1 MRSAKRLVTHGT
13 FGARPFVARNFV
25 SFWGMVSHLRVTAL
39 AVALLLGS
47 VGHPV
52 YPARTAG
59 PPLRILWIGN
69 SYTFVNDL
77 PKIIAQ
83 LADSSHVDRK
93 PEVTGIL
100 KGGELLKGHWANPAL
115 QEALTQRWDVV
126 VVQEQSTTP
135 ITAPDT
141 LLKYGTLIG
150 AAAHKSGA
158 KVVLYVTWPQK
169 KRPAAADTIVAAY
182 RALGNAIHAQ
192 LALVGPAWMN
202 VLAQDPSTEL
212 YMSDGSHPDAQ
223 GSYIAACVFYEVL
236 FGRSP
241 VGLPAIGVTHE
252 EARRAQ
258 SAAHKALAENR

>member
-1 MRSAKRLVTHGT
+1 MASAIAFLLAPSAPRAHTD
-13 FGARPFVARNFV
+13 GA
-25 SFWGMVSHLRVTAL
+25 
-39 AVALLLGS
+39 
-47 VGHPV
+47 
-52 YPARTAG
+52 
-59 PPLRILWIGN
+59 PLRILWIGN

-83 LADSSHVDRK
+83 LADSSRVDRK
-93 PEVTGIL
+93 PEITGIL

-115 QEALTQRWDVV
+115 QDAFRQKWDVV
-126 VVQEQSTTP
+126 VMQEQSTTP

-141 LLKYGTLIG
+141 LLKYGKLIG
-150 AAAHKSGA
+150 EAAKKSGA

-169 KRPAAADTIVAAY
+169 ARPAAADTIVAAY
-182 RALGNAIHAQ
+182 RALGKAVDAQ

-212 YMSDGSHPDAQ
+212 YMKDGSHPDPQ
-223 GSYIAACVFYEVL
+223 GSYIAACVFYQVL

-241 VGLPAIGVTHE
+241 LGLPAIGVTAV

-258 SAAHKALAENR
+258 EAARAALAEN